1 MTNLG
6 TRTEPA
12 LRRAA
17 PALLGYAAVRALG
30 LLTLALWS
38 GARDKSA
45 YTLLTARWDAL
56 WYTRV
61 AELGYGYEVRLPN
74 GDVHSNLAFFPLLPW
89 LERLLSAV
97 APLSYAD
104 AGFAVAL
111 LASLAAAWGVFAVTD
126 LVYGRRAG
134 VCAVL
139 LWAVLPVGIV
149 QSMAYSESLFTAL
162 AAWSLYAVLTGRW
175 VTAGLLASLA
185 GLTRPVGLAVVAAVW
200 VAGIAA
206 HLGDRRNRTRAQ
218 GASGIT
224 APALR
229 GPASTP
235 RRGAAEHT
243 RHFTGHLKLDE
254 GSAPNVAETDPAA
267 PGTGPRGNS
276 PSASGADTPRTD
288 PATPGASSSLDTP
301 GPPERTPVLQAP
313 GNPADSSFERGRS
326 AAGAS
331 GAPDAEYA
339 PTDRTP
345 SSTTER
351 IADADSAPDPTHAP
365 AVGPPHTPD
374 PGPSPSA
381 SGSDP
386 AVPSGAGSSPAPGS
400 AHTPRPGPATAPADH
415 PAPRRAL
422 GMALAPLGAAAY
434 VLWVGHRTGKGPLGY
449 LDVQAGWRNGFDG
462 GYAFARFV
470 ADKFTSFPSA
480 LAGTGLI
487 VGVGLVVWLYVVCAR
502 QGQPLPLLVYSG
514 VVTALA
520 LCASSYFGS
529 KPRLLMPAF
538 PLLLPLALA
547 LARSRTRRSAVIITL
562 IATASALYGAFWLN
576 GSGPP

>member
-1 MTNLG
+1 MTDLE
-6 TRTEPA
+6 TRATPRATA

-38 GARDKSA
+38 AARDKSA

-89 LERLLSAV
+89 LERLLARTT
-97 APLSYAD
+97 PLSYAD
-104 AGFAVAL
+104 AGFALSLV
-111 LASLAAAWGVFAVTD
+111 ASLAAAWGIFAVAD
-126 LVYGRRAG
+126 HVYGRRVG

-175 VTAGLLASLA
+175 VTAGALAALA
-185 GLTRPVGLAVVAAVW
+185 GLTRPVGLAVVAALW
-200 VAGIAA
+200 AAAIAA
-206 HLGDRRNRTRAQ
+206 HLRDRQ
-218 GASGIT
+218 S
-224 APALR
+224 
-229 GPASTP
+229 
-235 RRGAAEHT
+235 
-243 RHFTGHLKLDE
+243 
-254 GSAPNVAETDPAA
+254 
-267 PGTGPRGNS
+267 
-276 PSASGADTPRTD
+276 
-288 PATPGASSSLDTP
+288 PGA
-301 GPPERTPVLQAP
+301 
-313 GNPADSSFERGRS
+313 
-326 AAGAS
+326 
-331 GAPDAEYA
+331 
-339 PTDRTP
+339 
-345 SSTTER
+345 TT
-351 IADADSAPDPTHAP
+351 A
-365 AVGPPHTPD
+365 
-374 PGPSPSA
+374 
-381 SGSDP
+381 
-386 AVPSGAGSSPAPGS
+386 
-400 AHTPRPGPATAPADH
+400 
-415 PAPRRAL
+415 RRAL
-422 GMALAPLGAAAY
+422 GMLLAPLGAAAY
-434 VLWVGHRTGKGPLGY
+434 VLWVGHHTGKGPFGY

-480 LAGTGLI
+480 LAGVGLI
-487 VGVGLVVWLYVVCAR
+487 VGVGLVVWLYVVCVR
-502 QGQPLPLLVYSG
+502 QGQPLPLLVYAG

-529 KPRLLMPAF
+529 KPRLLLPAF

-547 LARSRTRRSAVIITL
+547 LARLRRPRSTAVL
-562 IATASALYGAFWLN
+562 SVIAVASALYGAFWLN

>member
-1 MTNLG
+1 MTDLG
-6 TRTEPA
+6 TRPGRA

-30 LLTLALWS
+30 LLALALWS
-38 GARDKSA
+38 AVRDKSA

-89 LERLLSAV
+89 LERLLSALT
-97 APLSYAD
+97 PLSYAD
-104 AGFAVAL
+104 AGFVVSL

-126 LVYGRRAG
+126 HVYGGRAG

-200 VAGIAA
+200 V
-206 HLGDRRNRTRAQ
+206 T
-218 GASGIT
+218 
-224 APALR
+224 
-229 GPASTP
+229 
-235 RRGAAEHT
+235 GAAAFLRE
-243 RHFTGHLKLDE
+243 RRDG
-254 GSAPNVAETDPAA
+254 GETAA
-267 PGTGPRGNS
+267 VT
-276 PSASGADTPRTD
+276 
-288 PATPGASSSLDTP
+288 
-301 GPPERTPVLQAP
+301 
-313 GNPADSSFERGRS
+313 FERDRSEASAVTGEQDRSDKRAVTGEQDRSEKAAVTGEQDRSRAGGPTSGRNRS
-326 AAGAS
+326 AADTGGA
-331 GAPDAEYA
+331 
-339 PTDRTP
+339 R
-345 SSTTER
+345 
-351 IADADSAPDPTHAP
+351 
-365 AVGPPHTPD
+365 AVGRAPEAGTASLTRRA
-374 PGPSPSA
+374 PGPERALAPSHSP
-381 SGSDP
+381 G
-386 AVPSGAGSSPAPGS
+386 VGVGV
-400 AHTPRPGPATAPADH
+400 
-415 PAPRRAL
+415 AL
-422 GMALAPLGAAAY
+422 GMALAPLGTAAY

-470 ADKFTSFPSA
+470 GDKFTSFPSA
-480 LAGTGLI
+480 LAGAGLI
-487 VGVGLVVWLYVVCAR
+487 VGVALIIWLYVICVR
-502 QGQPLPLLVYSG
+502 QGQPLPLLVYAG

-547 LARSRTRRSAVIITL
+547 LARARTRRSAAVV
-562 IATASALYGAFWLN
+562 AAVAVVSALYGAFWLN